1 MGDTL
6 DACLRS
12 IICQIDS
19 TFEIIVVDDGSTD
32 NSLKVLESLQ
42 LEFPS
47 LRYIPLSRDPR
58 RKLGETRNVSIK
70 AARGKYCIIHIDAD
84 DIWDYFIPVYA
95 NLFDDIATRLGT
107 DDFML
112 SGQIA

>member
-6 DACLRS
+6 DASLRS

-58 RKLGETRNVSIK
+58 RKRVKPEMYR
-70 AARGKYCIIHIDAD
+70 
-84 DIWDYFIPVYA
+84 
-95 NLFDDIATRLGT
+95 
-107 DDFML
+107 
-112 SGQIA
+112 